1 MYFIKREEI
10 NMDEKTIIKSVLS
23 ANRKKANAIISIVS
37 FLLIVVGVIS
47 VFGGISEEE
56 PALIAIGIFLLV
68 IFIPVLIVY
77 NIMNKFFES
86 VTLTVTDKRVY
97 GTAAFGNR
105 VDIPIDSISAIGIS
119 KITKGIKVAS
129 SSGKIAFPFLENA
142 DAIHKEISNILL
154 ERQNGKSK
162 QFTTNVDKY
171 AELEKLNDLLNK
183 SIITQEE
190 FDKKKKELLNL

>member
-1 MYFIKREEI
+1 
-10 NMDEKTIIKSVLS
+10 MDEKTIIKSVLS